1 MNVYDV
7 FTPTAVPTVTYIDR
21 QDQNLEQQ
29 LRSAI
34 KQPGLIASLSGP
46 SKSGKTVLVNKVIP
60 PDDLIAVSGAA
71 IRNAEM
77 LWDRVLNWM
86 EAPSATSTTSGHT
99 TGVEATGKAS
109 GKANLLFAS
118 GKVEGSLGASYENE
132 RSKETTVTRAGIDQ
146 VVREIANS
154 NFVLFIDDFHYMPK
168 ETQSDVARQMKE
180 AAEKGVCICTA
191 SVPHRADDVVRGNPE
206 LRGRVKAIDFAYWK
220 PVETVEIGVR
230 GFDVLGAKI
239 DRQVIER
246 LSAEAFGSPQL
257 MQQICLQTCFYL
269 QIEEP
274 LRHPQ
279 GFNVTESDLKKIFE
293 HAATT
298 TEFSSLLDALHA
310 GPKHRGTPRSEYA
323 FADISRGDVYRCIL
337 LALLK
342 DPPQLSFTY
351 DDIYQRTR
359 QVCVGTAPSG
369 SSVAQA
375 LSQIHDMA
383 AAIQPETPVIEW
395 SDDVLDIADPY
406 FLYYLRCSPRLDSLQ
421 RRMQS

>member
-7 FTPTAVPTVTYIDR
+7 FTPTRVPTVTYVDR

-34 KQPGLIASLSGP
+34 RTPGLIASLSGP
-46 SKSGKTVLVNKVIP
+46 SKSGKTVLVNKVIAA
-60 PDDLIAVSGAA
+60 DDLISVSGAA

-86 EAPSATSTTSGHT
+86 EAPSTTSTTSGHT

-109 GKANLLFAS
+109 GTANLLLAS
-118 GKVEGSLGASYENE
+118 GKVEGSLGTSYENE
-132 RSKETTVTRAGIDQ
+132 RSKETIVTRAGIDQ
-146 VVREIANS
+146 VIREIANS

-168 ETQSDVARQMKE
+168 DTQSDVARQMKE

-220 PVETVEIGVR
+220 PAETVEIGVR
-230 GFDVLGAKI
+230 GFKALGADI
-239 DRQVIER
+239 DRQVIDH
-246 LSAEAFGSPQL
+246 LSRESFGSPQL
-257 MQQICLQTCFYL
+257 MQQICLQMCFYL

-274 LRHPQ
+274 FGHPRE
-279 GFNVTESDLKKIFE
+279 FHVDESDLRKIFAQ
-293 HAATT
+293 AATT
-298 TEFSSLLDALHA
+298 AEFSSLVDALHA

-323 FADISRGDVYRCIL
+323 LADLSRGDVYRCIL
-337 LALLK
+337 LALLQ
-342 DPPQLSFTY
+342 DPPRLSFTY

-359 QVCVGTAPSG
+359 QVCVGASPSG

-375 LSQIHDMA
+375 LTQIHDIA

-395 SDDVLDIADPY
+395 SDDFLDIADPY
-406 FLYYLRCSPRLDSLQ
+406 FLYYIRHSPRLDTLQ
-421 RRMQS
+421 KRVPF